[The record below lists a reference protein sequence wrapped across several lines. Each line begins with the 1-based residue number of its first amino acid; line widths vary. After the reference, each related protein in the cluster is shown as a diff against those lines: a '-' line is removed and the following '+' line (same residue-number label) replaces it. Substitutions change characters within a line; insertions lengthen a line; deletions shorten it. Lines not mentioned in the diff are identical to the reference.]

1 MSLSLHAQLSVDIC
15 IDISIA
21 RSRFRAPLARARG
34 PAIRKKNIDL
44 GTGNYENV
52 GGPVPRPVYVPG
64 NRLRITIDIFST

>member
-34 PAIRKKNIDL
+34 PARSERKISISVPAIMRMLVDRSRGRYTYREID
-44 GTGNYENV
+44 
-52 GGPVPRPVYVPG
+52 
-64 NRLRITIDIFST
+64 